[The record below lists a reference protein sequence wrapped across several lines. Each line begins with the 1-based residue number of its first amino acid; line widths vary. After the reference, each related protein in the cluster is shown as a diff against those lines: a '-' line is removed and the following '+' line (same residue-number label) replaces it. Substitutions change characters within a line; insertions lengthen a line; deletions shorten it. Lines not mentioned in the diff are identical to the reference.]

1 MASFYDLKHLI
12 CRIFNK
18 RLENIDDNDIEI
30 QFEID
35 RNNTVPITLYNTE
48 LKDLYDKVCDST
60 SSGLELLVDEK
71 FELAI
76 DIDYPYISF
85 FNLPYSSEDRDNNIS
100 YTIGNCSVEYMIFI
114 LMMYIDHYGYSAES
128 RGSRRPRNLRLFRNN
143 EEDLTNYDW
152 KSFLARLLN
161 ITSFQISMHSRAIEK
176 FKIKK
181 TAFIFTYIYRT
192 GVPINVPT
200 GIDEIIS
207 PMPDL
212 TRLNR
217 GRNEEILNQE
227 IIPFKEYNADVVDYY
242 RLACATSDSYIKYI
256 SFYHILEYYFDE
268 VFKKRL
274 INDLTEEI
282 TNPDFSY
289 KDGEKVYAL
298 VGFIKNRV
306 KINDQT
312 GQGNELE
319 SLKYVLN
326 EFVDVDRLKNKLEE
340 ISDSLL
346 TYYQNTKVSFAKAP
360 AITWNN
366 SEGIITLLAKRIYFT
381 RNALVHSKSGKN
393 SERYRPY
400 KDDPELQKELPLIK
414 VIAEMIIIGSG
425 TTVIN

>member
-1 MASFYDLKHLI
+1 MKKQS
-12 CRIFNK
+12 
-18 RLENIDDNDIEI
+18 
-30 QFEID
+30 
-35 RNNTVPITLYNTE
+35 
-48 LKDLYDKVCDST
+48 
-60 SSGLELLVDEK
+60 
-71 FELAI
+71 
-76 DIDYPYISF
+76 YI
-85 FNLPYSSEDRDNNIS
+85 
-100 YTIGNCSVEYMIFI
+100 
-114 LMMYIDHYGYSAES
+114 
-128 RGSRRPRNLRLFRNN
+128 
-143 EEDLTNYDW
+143 
-152 KSFLARLLN
+152 
-161 ITSFQISMHSRAIEK
+161 
-176 FKIKK
+176 
-181 TAFIFTYIYRT
+181 IFTYIYRT

-207 PMPDL
+207 PMSDF

-242 RLACATSDSYIKYI
+242 RLACATSDPYIKYI

-414 VIAEMIIIGSG
+414 VIAEMIIISSG